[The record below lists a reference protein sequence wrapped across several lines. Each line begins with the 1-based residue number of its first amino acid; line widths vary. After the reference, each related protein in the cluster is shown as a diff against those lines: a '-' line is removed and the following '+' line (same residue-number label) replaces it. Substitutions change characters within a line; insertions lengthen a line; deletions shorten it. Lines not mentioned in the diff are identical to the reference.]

1 MAVKKYALGSNPM
14 VYAPGMVA
22 WAINGAHFK
31 KDAPKM
37 INVIAS
43 GWGVPVA
50 AAKALV
56 MGKVPYKVEGEA
68 VVFEA

>member
-1 MAVKKYALGSNPM
+1 MTAKYALGSNEA
-14 VYAPGMVA
+14 VFAPGIVK

-31 KDAPKM
+31 KDAPQM
-37 INVIAS
+37 IKVIS
-43 GWGVPVA
+43 EGWGVPVE

-56 MGKVPYKVEGEA
+56 MQKVPYKIEGES